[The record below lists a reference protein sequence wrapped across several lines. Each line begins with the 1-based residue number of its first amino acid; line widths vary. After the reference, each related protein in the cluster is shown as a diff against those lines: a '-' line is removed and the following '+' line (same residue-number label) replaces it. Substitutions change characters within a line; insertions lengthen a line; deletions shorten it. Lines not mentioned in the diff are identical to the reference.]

1 MKHQKLFATVLAIA
15 AASTLAAKE
24 VKLSKAD
31 VPAPVLQTAAKRAP
45 GATMT
50 GFAREEEKGKTVY
63 EVELREKGMG
73 TDLILSPEGKLLT
86 EERTLASLAD
96 LPAAVR
102 QGFQGSPYGTAKVL
116 KIEQVTN
123 SDTPNAPTYELTVQQ
138 SGKRHELELTADGK
152 LLHRVKGEQG
162 EAEEGEGH
170 EHGENRR

>member
-1 MKHQKLFATVLAIA
+1 MKHQTLLCAVLAVA
-15 AASTLAAKE
+15 FASALAAKE
-24 VKLSKAD
+24 VKLTKAQ
-31 VPAPVLQTAAKRAP
+31 VPAPVLQTAAKTAP
-45 GATMT
+45 GAAMT

-63 EVELREKGMG
+63 EVELREKGTG

-116 KIEQVTN
+116 KIEKVTN
-123 SDTPNAPTYELTVQQ
+123 SETPNAPTYELTVQQ
-138 SGKRHELELTADGK
+138 HGKHHELELTADGK
-152 LLHRVKGEQG
+152 LIHRANGEKG

-170 EHGENRR
+170 EHGG